1 MHRKAPWAAGIL
13 TFPMLLSGCGSSSP
27 APVVTVRETVT
38 ATAPATSEPSPTS
51 VSVEPPPAAEPAT
64 TTTAAPTFFTMP
76 RLVGENLQLA
86 QDKLQALGSYLM
98 DQEDA
103 AGLSRLQVNDSNWKV
118 CKQSLAP
125 GTKAPTETVVV
136 LGAVKLSEQCP

>member
-1 MHRKAPWAAGIL
+1 MRRKALWVAGIL
-13 TFPMLLSGCGSSSP
+13 IFPTVLSGCGSSSP
-27 APVVTVRETVT
+27 DPVATVTVTQV
-38 ATAPATSEPSPTS
+38 PPTSEPSPS
-51 VSVEPPPAAEPAT
+51 PVLEEPVPTAAVDPVP
-64 TTTAAPTFFTMP
+64 TTTAAPTLFTMP
-76 RLVGENLQLA
+76 NLVGENLQLG

-136 LGAVKLSEQCP
+136 LSAVKLSEQCP